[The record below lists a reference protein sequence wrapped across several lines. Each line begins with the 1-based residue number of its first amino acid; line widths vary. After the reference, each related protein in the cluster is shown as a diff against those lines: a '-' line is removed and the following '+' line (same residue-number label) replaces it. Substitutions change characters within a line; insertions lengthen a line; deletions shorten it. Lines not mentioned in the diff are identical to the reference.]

1 MSKDEPNASDIQPS
15 CPNSYAMFLETNIL
29 ATLGYLKRLSPVQ
42 IQLLLEYEQK
52 EQRLVRSVIN
62 NVCLRSLDRG

>member
-1 MSKDEPNASDIQPS
+1 
-15 CPNSYAMFLETNIL
+15 MFLETNIL